1 MPTELIALPLLSMEL
16 SALLAVG
23 FLFVTLGFPGRI
35 PGLGVGAC
43 ALLAHAVCIGVSVAQ
58 PGWPTP
64 WIAGISSGLGGL
76 AVVLTLG
83 AVLLTQRRVVSW
95 EMLSMLVLSMAFLGA
110 ALHDAP
116 DTRMALGA
124 LPLLVILGWLV
135 GVLMA
140 PPESQLMGRARW
152 LMVLGSLAVMLAQAI
167 GLVMLWVDAPSSVMS
182 AMHLAQGVE
191 AMGVL
196 VLSLAFVLLVLENL
210 QLRLEETSRSDGLTG
225 VRNRLS
231 LLGTLKIVLS
241 QSSRSRMPVTVMAVS
256 IDHLAELDR
265 KYGRHSGDK
274 VLSHTAQMLVHNLRR
289 HDRIGRFD
297 ADTFLLVLP
306 DTPAVGAHVV
316 AHKLLKA
323 AAAQSVEV
331 GSKSKPSIIGY
342 TLSIGNLIATPSH
355 RDEAALMASMAIRG
369 MRHAREAGGNQIY
382 VLPHDPALPV
392 ESTELA
398 AEDQVDFASSRPA
411 N

>member
-16 SALLAVG
+16 SALLAMG
-23 FLFVTLGFPGRI
+23 LLFVTLGFPGRI
-35 PGLGVGAC
+35 PGLGVGTC
-43 ALLAHAVCIGVSVAQ
+43 ALLAHAMSVGVGLAH
-58 PGWPTP
+58 PAWPAP
-64 WIAGISSGLGGL
+64 WIAGVSSGVGGL
-76 AVVLTLG
+76 AVVLALG
-83 AVLLTQRRVVSW
+83 AVLLNQRRAVSW

-116 DTRMALGA
+116 DTRLALGA
-124 LPLLVILGWLV
+124 LPIVVILGWLV
-135 GVLMA
+135 GILVV
-140 PPESQLMGRARW
+140 PPESQIMGRARW
-152 LMVLGSLAVMLAQAI
+152 LMAMGALTVILALAISLV
-167 GLVMLWVDAPSSVMS
+167 VLWVDEPSSVVS
-182 AMHLAQGVE
+182 AMHLAQGIE
-191 AMGVL
+191 AVGVL
-196 VLSLAFVLLVLENL
+196 VLSLAFILLVAENL

-265 KYGRHSGDK
+265 KFGRHSGDK
-274 VLSHTAQMLVHNLRR
+274 VLSHTAQMLVNNLRR

-306 DTPAVGAHVV
+306 DTPALGAHVV
-316 AHKLLKA
+316 AQKLLKA
-323 AAAQSVEV
+323 TANQTVGV
-331 GSKSKPSIIGY
+331 GSKSKPSTTTF

-369 MRHAREAGGNQIY
+369 MRQARDAGGNQIY

-392 ESTELA
+392 VSSELA

>member
-1 MPTELIALPLLSMEL
+1 
-16 SALLAVG
+16 
-23 FLFVTLGFPGRI
+23 
-35 PGLGVGAC
+35 
-43 ALLAHAVCIGVSVAQ
+43 
-58 PGWPTP
+58 
-64 WIAGISSGLGGL
+64 
-76 AVVLTLG
+76 
-83 AVLLTQRRVVSW
+83 
-95 EMLSMLVLSMAFLGA
+95 
-110 ALHDAP
+110 
-116 DTRMALGA
+116 
-124 LPLLVILGWLV
+124 
-135 GVLMA
+135 
-140 PPESQLMGRARW
+140 MGRARW
-152 LMVLGSLAVMLAQAI
+152 LMAMGALTVILALAISLV
-167 GLVMLWVDAPSSVMS
+167 VLWVDEPSSVVS
-182 AMHLAQGVE
+182 AMHLAQGIE
-191 AMGVL
+191 AVGVL
-196 VLSLAFVLLVLENL
+196 VLSLAFILLVAENL

-265 KYGRHSGDK
+265 KFGRHSGDK
-274 VLSHTAQMLVHNLRR
+274 VLSHTAQMLVNNLRR

-306 DTPAVGAHVV
+306 DTPALGAHVV
-316 AHKLLKA
+316 AQKLLKA
-323 AAAQSVEV
+323 TANQTVEV
-331 GSKSKPSIIGY
+331 GSKSKPSTTTF

-369 MRHAREAGGNQIY
+369 MRQARDAGGNQIY

-392 ESTELA
+392 VSSELA